1 MNKIFDSH
9 SHYNN
14 SAFSEDYDALMQH
27 LKDSGV
33 GYVMNCGSSVEAS
46 RKAMEQSENSDF
58 MCFSAGIH
66 PLDIEPDTCDA
77 DFEEIEKMAAHSKC
91 KAIGEIGLDYHY
103 DDAAEPEKQKEAFI
117 RQLDIAVKLDMPVI
131 IHIREAMQDSLEIL
145 KMYNGKVRGVIHC
158 FSGSAESC
166 RELVKMGYYI
176 GFTGVVTFKNARK
189 ALEALKVV
197 PFDRLLIETDC
208 PYMAPEPYRGKRCDS
223 SMLHQVAQKIADEL
237 GKTKEEVLAQ
247 TYENAARLFEIEQ

>member
-1 MNKIFDSH
+1 MGKIFDSH

-14 SAFSEDYDALMQH
+14 SAFSDDYDALMQH
-27 LKDSGV
+27 LKDSSV
-33 GYVMNCGSSVEAS
+33 GYVMNCGSSVDAS
-46 RKAMEQSENSDF
+46 RKAMEQSLTSDF

-66 PLDIEPDTCDA
+66 PLDIEPETCDA
-77 DFEEIEKMAAHSKC
+77 DFDEIEKMASDPKC

-117 RQLDIAVKLDMPVI
+117 RQLDMAVKLDMPVI

-145 KMYNGKVRGVIHC
+145 KMYKGKVRGVIHC

-166 RELVKMGYYI
+166 KELVKMGYYI

-237 GKTKEEVLAQ
+237 GKTKEEVLCQ

>member
-1 MNKIFDSH
+1 MEKIFDSH

-14 SAFSEDYDALMQH
+14 SAFSEDYDTLMQH
-27 LKDSGV
+27 LKDNGV

-46 RKAMEQSENSDF
+46 RKAMNQSQMSDF

-66 PLDIEPDTCDA
+66 PLDIEPETCDA
-77 DFEEIEKMAAHSKC
+77 DFDEIEKMAADPKC

-103 DDAAEPEKQKEAFI
+103 DDAAEPQKQKEAFI
-117 RQLDIAVKLDMPVI
+117 RQLDMAVKLDKPVI

-145 KMYNGKVRGVIHC
+145 KMYEGKVRGVIHC
-158 FSGSAESC
+158 FSGSAESAKI
-166 RELVKMGYYI
+166 LVKMGFYI

-189 ALEALKVV
+189 ALEAMKVV
-197 PFDRLLIETDC
+197 PFDKLLIETDC

-237 GKTKEEVLAQ
+237 GKTKEEVLCQ
-247 TYENAARLFEIEQ
+247 TYENASRLFDIKQ

>member
-9 SHYNN
+9 SHYN
-14 SAFSEDYDALMQH
+14 SKAFDEDYELLLQH
-27 LKDSGV
+27 LKDNDV

-46 RKAMEQSENSDF
+46 KKALRQSETCDF
-58 MCFSAGIH
+58 MCFCSGIH
-66 PLDIEPDTCDA
+66 PLDVEENTCNA
-77 DFEEIEKMAAHSKC
+77 DFEEIEKMALHPKC

-103 DDAAEPEKQKEAFI
+103 DDAVCPEKQKEAFI
-117 RQLDIAVKLDMPVI
+117 RQLDLAVKLNLPVI

-145 KMYNGKVRGVIHC
+145 KQYKGKIRGVIHC

-166 RELVKMGYYI
+166 KELVKMGFYI

-189 ALEALKVV
+189 ALEAMKVV

-208 PYMAPEPYRGKRCDS
+208 PYMAPEPFRGKRCDS

-237 GKTKEEVLAQ
+237 GKTKDEVLAQ
-247 TYENAARLFEIEQ
+247 TYENAARLFDIKL

>member
-1 MNKIFDSH
+1 MEKIFDSH

-14 SAFSEDYDALMQH
+14 SAFSEDYNELMQH
-27 LKDSGV
+27 LKNSGV
-33 GYVMNCGSSVEAS
+33 GYIMNCGSSVEAS
-46 RKAMEQSENSDF
+46 RKAMEQSRNSDF

-66 PLDIEPDTCDA
+66 PLDIEPETCDA
-77 DFEEIEKMAAHSKC
+77 DFDEIEKMASDPKC

-103 DDAAEPEKQKEAFI
+103 DDAAEPQKQKEAFI
-117 RQLDIAVKLDMPVI
+117 RQLDMAVKLDKPVI

-145 KMYNGKVRGVIHC
+145 KMYEGKVRGVIHC
-158 FSGSAESC
+158 FSGSAESAKV
-166 RELVKMGYYI
+166 LVKMGYYI

-237 GKTKEEVLAQ
+237 GKTKEEVMTQ
-247 TYENAARLFEIEQ
+247 TYKNAARLFEIEQ

>member
-1 MNKIFDSH
+1 MEKIFDSH

-14 SAFSEDYDALMQH
+14 SAFSEDYDTLMQH

-46 RKAMEQSENSDF
+46 RKAMEQSQMSDF

-66 PLDIEPDTCDA
+66 PLDIEPETCDA
-77 DFEEIEKMAAHSKC
+77 DFDEIEKMAAEPKC

-103 DDAAEPEKQKEAFI
+103 DDAAEPQKQKEAFI
-117 RQLDIAVKLDMPVI
+117 RQLDMAVKLDKPVI

-145 KMYNGKVRGVIHC
+145 KMYEGKVRGVIHC
-158 FSGSAESC
+158 FSGSAESAKV
-166 RELVKMGYYI
+166 LVKMGYYI

-189 ALEALKVV
+189 SLEAMKVV

-237 GKTKEEVLAQ
+237 GKTKEEVLSQ

>member
-1 MNKIFDSH
+1 MEKIFDSH

-14 SAFSEDYDALMQH
+14 SAFSEDYDDLMQH

-46 RKAMEQSENSDF
+46 RKAMEQSQMSDF

-66 PLDIEPDTCDA
+66 PLDIEPETCDA
-77 DFEEIEKMAAHSKC
+77 DFDEIEKMAADPKC

-103 DDAAEPEKQKEAFI
+103 DDAAEPQKQKEAFI
-117 RQLDIAVKLDMPVI
+117 RQLDMAVKLDKPVI

-145 KMYNGKVRGVIHC
+145 KMYEGKVRGVIHC
-158 FSGSAESC
+158 FSGSAESAKV
-166 RELVKMGYYI
+166 LVKMGYYI

-189 ALEALKVV
+189 ALEAMKVV

-237 GKTKEEVLAQ
+237 GKTKEEVLSQ
-247 TYENAARLFEIEQ
+247 TYENAARLFGIEQ

>member
-1 MNKIFDSH
+1 MEKIFDSH

-14 SAFSEDYDALMQH
+14 SVFSEDYDALMQH
-27 LKDSGV
+27 LKDSDV

-46 RKAMEQSENSDF
+46 RRAMEQSETSDF

-66 PLDIEPDTCDA
+66 PLDIEDDICDA
-77 DFEEIEKMAAHSKC
+77 DFEEIEKMAAHPKC

-103 DDAAEPEKQKEAFI
+103 DDAADAEKQKEVFI
-117 RQLDIAVKLDMPVI
+117 RQLDMAVELDMPVI

-145 KMYNGKVRGVIHC
+145 KQYQGKVRGVIHC

-166 RELVKMGYYI
+166 KELIKMGYYI
-176 GFTGVVTFKNARK
+176 GFTGVVTFKNARR
-189 ALEALKVV
+189 ALEAMRVV

-208 PYMAPEPYRGKRCDS
+208 PYMAPEPFRGKRCDS
-223 SMLHQVAQKIADEL
+223 SMLHQVAQKVADEL
-237 GKTKEEVLAQ
+237 GKTKAEVLCQ
-247 TYENAARLFEIEQ
+247 TYENAARLFETEQ

>member
-1 MNKIFDSH
+1 MEKIFDSH

-14 SAFSEDYDALMQH
+14 SAFSEDYDTLMQH

-46 RKAMEQSENSDF
+46 RKAMGQSQMSDF

-66 PLDIEPDTCDA
+66 PLDIEPETCDA
-77 DFEEIEKMAAHSKC
+77 DFDEIEKMAAEPKC

-103 DDAAEPEKQKEAFI
+103 DDAAEPQKQKEAFI
-117 RQLDIAVKLDMPVI
+117 RQLDMAVKLDKPVI

-145 KMYNGKVRGVIHC
+145 KMYEGKVRGVIHC
-158 FSGSAESC
+158 FSGSAESAKV
-166 RELVKMGYYI
+166 LVKMGYYI

-189 ALEALKVV
+189 SLEAMKVV

-237 GKTKEEVLAQ
+237 GKTKEEVLSQ

>member
-1 MNKIFDSH
+1 MEKIFDSH

-14 SAFSEDYDALMQH
+14 SAFGEDYDALMQH
-27 LKDSGV
+27 LKDSDV
-33 GYVMNCGSSVEAS
+33 GYVMNCGSSVQAS
-46 RKAMEQSENSDF
+46 RKALEQSETSDF
-58 MCFSAGIH
+58 MYFSAGIH
-66 PLDIEPDTCDA
+66 PLDIEDDTCDT
-77 DFEEIEKMAAHSKC
+77 DFKEIEKMAAHPKC

-103 DDAAEPEKQKEAFI
+103 DDAAEPQKQKEAFI
-117 RQLDIAVKLDMPVI
+117 RQLDMAVKLDMPVI

-145 KMYNGKVRGVIHC
+145 KMYKGRVRGVIHC

-166 RELVKMGYYI
+166 KELVKMGYYI

-189 ALEALKVV
+189 ALEAMKVV

-208 PYMAPEPYRGKRCDS
+208 PYMAPEPYRGNRCDS

>member
-1 MNKIFDSH
+1 MEKIFDSH
-9 SHYNN
+9 AHYN
-14 SAFSEDYDALMQH
+14 SKSFDEDYDAVIQKLA
-27 LKDSGV
+27 DNDV
-33 GYVMNCGSSVEAS
+33 GYVMNCSSSVETAK
-46 RKAMEQSENSDF
+46 KAMAQAQNCDF

-66 PLDIEPDTCDA
+66 PLDVEEDTCDA
-77 DFEEIEKMAAHSKC
+77 DYAEIEKIAADSKC

-103 DDAAEPEKQKEAFI
+103 DDAVCPEKQKEAFI
-117 RQLDIAVKLDMPVI
+117 RQLDLAVKLDMPVI

-145 KMYNGKVRGVIHC
+145 KNYEGRIRGVIHC

-166 RELVKMGYYI
+166 KVLVKMGFYI

-189 ALEALKVV
+189 ALEAMKVV

-237 GKTKEEVLAQ
+237 GRTKEEVMTQ
-247 TYENAARLFEIEQ
+247 TFENAARLFEIEL

>member
-9 SHYNN
+9 SHYN
-14 SAFSEDYDALMQH
+14 SKAFDEDYEQLLHH
-27 LKDSGV
+27 LKDNDV

-46 RKAMEQSENSDF
+46 RKALHQSENCDF
-58 MCFSAGIH
+58 MCFCSGIH
-66 PLDIEPDTCDA
+66 PLDIEDDTCDA
-77 DFEEIEKMAAHSKC
+77 DFKEIEKMALHPKC

-103 DDAAEPEKQKEAFI
+103 DDAVCPEKQKEAFV
-117 RQLDIAVKLDMPVI
+117 RQLDLAVKLDLPVI

-145 KMYNGKVRGVIHC
+145 KRYKGKIRGVIHC

-166 RELVKMGYYI
+166 RELVKMGFYI

-189 ALEALKVV
+189 SLEAMKVV
-197 PFDRLLIETDC
+197 PFDKLLIETDC
-208 PYMAPEPYRGKRCDS
+208 PYMAPEPFRGKRCDS

-237 GKTKEEVLAQ
+237 GKTKEEVLCQ
-247 TYENAARLFEIEQ
+247 TYENAARLFDIK

>member
-1 MNKIFDSH
+1 MEKIFDSH

-14 SAFSEDYDALMQH
+14 SAFSEDYDTLMQH

-46 RKAMEQSENSDF
+46 RKAMEQSQMSDF

-66 PLDIEPDTCDA
+66 PLDIEPETCDS
-77 DFEEIEKMAAHSKC
+77 DFDEIEKMAADPKC

-103 DDAAEPEKQKEAFI
+103 DDAAEPQKQKEAFI
-117 RQLDIAVKLDMPVI
+117 RQLDIAVKLDKPVI
-131 IHIREAMQDSLEIL
+131 IHIRESMQDSLEIL
-145 KMYNGKVRGVIHC
+145 KMYEGKVRGVIHC
-158 FSGSAESC
+158 FSGSAESAKV
-166 RELVKMGYYI
+166 LVKMGYYI

-237 GKTKEEVLAQ
+237 GKTKEEVLSQ
-247 TYENAARLFEIEQ
+247 TYKNAARLFEIEQ

>member
-14 SAFSEDYDALMQH
+14 KAFDEDYNQLMQH
-27 LKDSGV
+27 LKDNGV
-33 GYVMNCGSSVEAS
+33 GYIMNCGSSVQAS
-46 RKAMEQSENSDF
+46 RKAMEQSHSSDF
-58 MCFSAGIH
+58 MCFCAGIH
-66 PLDIEPDTCDA
+66 PLDIEDDICDK
-77 DFEEIEKMAAHSKC
+77 DFAEIEKMAADSKC

-103 DDAAEPEKQKEAFI
+103 DDAAAPEIQKQVFI
-117 RQLDIAVKLDMPVI
+117 LQLDMAVKLNLPVI

-145 KMYNGKVRGVIHC
+145 KKYEGKLRGVIHC
-158 FSGSAESC
+158 FSGSAESAKI
-166 RELVKMGYYI
+166 LVKMGFYI

-189 ALEALKVV
+189 ALEAMKVV
-197 PFDRLLIETDC
+197 PFDKLLIETDC

-237 GKTKEEVLAQ
+237 GKTKEDVLCQ
-247 TYENAARLFEIEQ
+247 TYENAARLFCIEQ

>member
-1 MNKIFDSH
+1 MEKIFDSH

-14 SAFSEDYDALMQH
+14 SAFSEDYDTLMQH

-46 RKAMEQSENSDF
+46 RKAMEQSQMSDF

-66 PLDIEPDTCDA
+66 PLDIEPETCDA
-77 DFEEIEKMAAHSKC
+77 DFDEIEKMAADPKC

-103 DDAAEPEKQKEAFI
+103 DDAAEPQKQKEAFI
-117 RQLDIAVKLDMPVI
+117 RQLDMAVKLDKPVI

-145 KMYNGKVRGVIHC
+145 KMYEGKVRGVIHC
-158 FSGSAESC
+158 FSGSAESAKV
-166 RELVKMGYYI
+166 LVKMGYYI

-189 ALEALKVV
+189 SLEAMKVV

-237 GKTKEEVLAQ
+237 GKTKEEVLSQ

>member
-1 MNKIFDSH
+1 MEKIFDSH

-14 SAFSEDYDALMQH
+14 SAFSEDYNALMQH
-27 LKDSGV
+27 LKDTGV
-33 GYVMNCGSSVEAS
+33 GYVMNCGSSVQAS
-46 RKAMEQSENSDF
+46 RKALEQSETSDF

-66 PLDIEPDTCDA
+66 PLDIEDDTCDA
-77 DFEEIEKMAAHSKC
+77 DFEEIEKMAAHPKC

-103 DDAAEPEKQKEAFI
+103 DDAAEPQKQKEAFI
-117 RQLDIAVKLDMPVI
+117 RQLDMAVKLDMPVI

-145 KMYNGKVRGVIHC
+145 KMYKGRVRGVIHC

-166 RELVKMGYYI
+166 KELVKMGYYI

-189 ALEALKVV
+189 ALEAMKVV

>member
-9 SHYNN
+9 AHYNN
-14 SAFSEDYDALMQH
+14 SAFDEDYDQLLQH
-27 LKDSGV
+27 LVANDV
-33 GYVMNCGSSVEAS
+33 GYIMNCGSSVEAS
-46 RKAMEQSENSDF
+46 RKAMLQSENCDF
-58 MCFSAGIH
+58 MCFCSGIH
-66 PLDIEPDTCDA
+66 PLDIEDDTCDA
-77 DFEEIEKMAAHSKC
+77 DFEEIEKMALHPKC

-117 RQLDIAVKLDMPVI
+117 RQLDIAVKLNLPVI

-145 KMYNGKVRGVIHC
+145 KEYQGKIRGVIHC

-166 RELVKMGYYI
+166 RELIKMGFYI

-189 ALEALKVV
+189 SLEAMKVV
-197 PFDRLLIETDC
+197 PFDKLLIETDC
-208 PYMAPEPYRGKRCDS
+208 PYMAPEPFRGKRCDS

-237 GKTKEEVLAQ
+237 GKTKDEVLCQ
-247 TYENAARLFEIEQ
+247 TYKNAATLFNIE

>member
-1 MNKIFDSH
+1 MEKIFDSH

-14 SAFSEDYDALMQH
+14 QAFDEDYDALMQH
-27 LKDSGV
+27 LKDNGV
-33 GYVMNCGSSVEAS
+33 GYVMNCGSSVDAS
-46 RKAMEQSENSDF
+46 RKAMEQSETSDF

-66 PLDIEPDTCDA
+66 PLDIEDDTCDT
-77 DFEEIEKMAAHSKC
+77 DFEEIEKMAARPKC

-103 DDAAEPEKQKEAFI
+103 DDAAEPQKQKEAFI
-117 RQLDIAVKLDMPVI
+117 RQLDMAVKLDMPVI

-145 KMYNGKVRGVIHC
+145 KQYKGKVRGVIHC

-166 RELVKMGYYI
+166 KELVKMGYYI

-189 ALEALKVV
+189 ALEAMKVV

-223 SMLHQVAQKIADEL
+223 SMLDKVAQKIADEL

-247 TYENAARLFEIEQ
+247 TYANAARLFEIEQ

>member
-1 MNKIFDSH
+1 MEKIFDSH

-14 SAFSEDYDALMQH
+14 SAFSEDYDTLMQH

-46 RKAMEQSENSDF
+46 RKAMNQSQMSDF

-66 PLDIEPDTCDA
+66 PLDIEPETCDA
-77 DFEEIEKMAAHSKC
+77 DFDEIEKMAADPKC

-103 DDAAEPEKQKEAFI
+103 DDAAEPQKQKEAFI
-117 RQLDIAVKLDMPVI
+117 RQLDMAVRLNKPVI

-145 KMYNGKVRGVIHC
+145 KMYEGKVRGVIHC
-158 FSGSAESC
+158 FSGSAESAKV
-166 RELVKMGYYI
+166 LVKMGYYI
-176 GFTGVVTFKNARK
+176 GFTGVVTFKKARK
-189 ALEALKVV
+189 SLEAMKVV

-237 GKTKEEVLAQ
+237 GKTKEEVLSQ

>member
-1 MNKIFDSH
+1 MEKIFDSH

-14 SAFSEDYDALMQH
+14 SAFSEDYDTLMQH
-27 LKDSGV
+27 LKDNDV

-46 RKAMEQSENSDF
+46 RKAMKQSEASDF

-66 PLDIEPDTCDA
+66 PLDIEDYTCDA
-77 DFEEIEKMAAHSKC
+77 DFEEIEKMAVHPRC

-103 DDAAEPEKQKEAFI
+103 DDAAEPQKQKEAFI
-117 RQLDIAVKLDMPVI
+117 RQLDMAVKLDMPVI

-145 KMYNGKVRGVIHC
+145 KQYRGKVRGVIHC

-166 RELVKMGYYI
+166 KELVKMGYYI

-189 ALEALKVV
+189 ALEAMKVV

-223 SMLHQVAQKIADEL
+223 SMLHQVAHKIADEL
-237 GKTKEEVLAQ
+237 GKTKEEVLCQ
-247 TYENAARLFEIEQ
+247 TYENAARLFEIE

>member
-1 MNKIFDSH
+1 MEKIFDSH

-14 SAFSEDYDALMQH
+14 SAFNEDYDTLMHH

-46 RKAMEQSENSDF
+46 RKAMEQSQMSDF
-58 MCFSAGIH
+58 MCSSAGIH
-66 PLDIEPDTCDA
+66 PLDIEPETCDA
-77 DFEEIEKMAAHSKC
+77 DFDEIEKMAAEPKC

-103 DDAAEPEKQKEAFI
+103 DDAAEPQKQKEAFI
-117 RQLDIAVKLDMPVI
+117 RQLDMAVKLDKPVI

-145 KMYNGKVRGVIHC
+145 KMYEGKVRGVIHC
-158 FSGSAESC
+158 FSGSAESAKV
-166 RELVKMGYYI
+166 LVKMGYYI

-189 ALEALKVV
+189 ALEAMKVV
-197 PFDRLLIETDC
+197 PFERLLIETDC

-237 GKTKEEVLAQ
+237 GKTKEEVLSQ